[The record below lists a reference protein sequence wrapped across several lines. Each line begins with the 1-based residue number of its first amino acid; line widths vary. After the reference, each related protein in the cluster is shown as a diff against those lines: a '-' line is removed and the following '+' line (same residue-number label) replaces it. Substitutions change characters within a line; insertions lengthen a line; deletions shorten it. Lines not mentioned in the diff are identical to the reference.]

1 MCKQEEITSGEVKSK
16 ATKQRELPVHQA
28 IQEGTDGIK
37 NKYVTK
43 DAEGNEGVRGADVCG
58 FFMEHQRIQKEE
70 DDEKNIGDEIK
81 RVTYSF
87 REEETISTFL
97 RNTKH
102 EELKDG
108 VMVKSK
114 TKITDAYWIGTY
126 LLIFKQVQHQIR
138 AHMNEIKDFSAA
150 KDFVKLLENEKKMYQ
165 ELTEVG
171 DKE

>member
-1 MCKQEEITSGEVKSK
+1 MRRIKVKDK
-16 ATKQRELPVHQA
+16 NQIKTKQRELPVHQA
-28 IQEGTDGIK
+28 IQEGADGIK
-37 NKYVTK
+37 NRYETK
-43 DAEGNEGVRGADVCG
+43 GVCSSADIFG
-58 FFMEHQRIQKEE
+58 FFMEHKRIQKEE
-70 DDEKNIGDEIK
+70 EDEKNIGAEIK

-114 TKITDAYWIGTY
+114 TKITDAYWIGIY

-165 ELTEVG
+165 ELIEVG
-171 DKE
+171 DKNGR